1 MELIKDMSIL
11 IIEIYIKKKLNI
23 LVENMLIQIIILTEN
38 IMEFW
43 IFLMNIEFIFWIL
56 FIKFIF
62 PFFFI
67 NLF

>member
-43 IFLMNIEFIFWIL
+43 IFLMNIEFIIGYYL
-56 FIKFIF
+56 
-62 PFFFI
+62 
-67 NLF
+67 

>member
-43 IFLMNIEFIFWIL
+43 IFLMNIEFIISLIIFL
-56 FIKFIF
+56 IK
-62 PFFFI
+62 
-67 NLF
+67 LSL

>member
-11 IIEIYIKKKLNI
+11 IIEIYMKKKLNI

-43 IFLMNIEFIFWIL
+43 IFLMNIEFIIPLIIFL
-56 FIKFIF
+56 IK
-62 PFFFI
+62 
-67 NLF
+67 LSL